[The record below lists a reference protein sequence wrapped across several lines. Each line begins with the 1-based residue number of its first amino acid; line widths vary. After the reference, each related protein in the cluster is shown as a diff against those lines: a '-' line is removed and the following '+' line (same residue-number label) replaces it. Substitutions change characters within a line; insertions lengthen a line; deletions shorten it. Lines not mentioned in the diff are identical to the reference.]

1 MASGLGKA
9 ENESNVPPL
18 DENCV
23 LEFDDGTLRAIA
35 EIYKNE
41 GNDEYRKKDFSKAIY
56 FYTEGIKVKCKDE
69 GLNAKLYSNRAT
81 AYFYMGSHYDSLRDA
96 KAAIQLQPSYLKAT
110 VRGVEACVQLNQFE
124 EAIVFCDKGLAIDK
138 NDRKLLELRKRA
150 FKEQNK
156 LHETKEAR
164 ENSDTQTAKSMVR
177 LITRLMWKSACH
189 TTQKKLRN
197 IHVLETGSLAN
208 QIQEFSLA

>member
-1 MASGLGKA
+1 LIFKVGL
-9 ENESNVPPL
+9 SNSVVTYL
-18 DENCV
+18 N
-23 LEFDDGTLRAIA
+23 F
-35 EIYKNE
+35 
-41 GNDEYRKKDFSKAIY
+41 KK
-56 FYTEGIKVKCKDE
+56 
-69 GLNAKLYSNRAT
+69 
-81 AYFYMGSHYDSLRDA
+81 
-96 KAAIQLQPSYLKAT
+96 
-110 VRGVEACVQLNQFE
+110 
-124 EAIVFCDKGLAIDK
+124 IDK

-197 IHVLETGSLAN
+197 IYVLETGSLAN